1 VSMIVLGL
9 AASVATALVLRSPPV
24 LIEAVAGLALL
35 GALAAAVT
43 AAMEDPD
50 GREAAVITFVVTAS
64 GVSLLGIGPAF
75 WGLVAGGVVLLL
87 YRRPEKRSAPV
98 DRAD

>member
-1 VSMIVLGL
+1 
-9 AASVATALVLRSPPV
+9 
-24 LIEAVAGLALL
+24 
-35 GALAAAVT
+35 
-43 AAMEDPD
+43 
-50 GREAAVITFVVTAS
+50 
-64 GVSLLGIGPAF
+64 VSLLGIGPAF